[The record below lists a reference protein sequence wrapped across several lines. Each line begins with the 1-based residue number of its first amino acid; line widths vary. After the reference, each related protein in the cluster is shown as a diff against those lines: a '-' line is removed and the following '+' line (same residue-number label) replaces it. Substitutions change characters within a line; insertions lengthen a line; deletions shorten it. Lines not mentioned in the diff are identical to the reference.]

1 MYQASA
7 EYITAIKSSVR
18 KFSWSGEIST
28 DTPIEFDGNDILSG
42 SIIRKISENKLSIG
56 TVYTSQILMEL
67 FLEGVSRYEL
77 YGKQIELSS
86 SVVGASDEIPM
97 GIFKIAEASQTANNV
112 IIKGYDNM
120 TKFGDIPFYPTQHTN
135 IQSPFQWLSEMCT
148 ECGVELGMSSGQ
160 VLGLPNGGRKTGY
173 ADVVPDVKTWRDV
186 LSYLATYLGG
196 FAYIGRDNKLYIGLY
211 RSTTAD
217 TIHSKFRY
225 TSNLSDYR
233 TTYNGIYG
241 SYKEGG
247 IQEYV
252 ANSNE
257 DGIVL
262 DIGVNPFLQF
272 SDQSNRLSAL
282 GEIIDAWNGVYYVP
296 FDSEMPLIPTYDTGD
311 VLTFVDKQA
320 SQYDSGA
327 ITEITYD
334 IVNAQMHAKCTGD
347 NPKLA
352 SAQDRFSKS
361 IAGLS
366 ADYNNGQ
373 QVGGKNFWLL
383 HTENTSSITVDN
395 TKTQVAEIE
404 WNQIVD
410 VQRMGFMFTCEINLS
425 ATAIVDVLITVD
437 DSENYEFECT
447 ESKAMIGKRII
458 SSTCGFRVTGKGTHT
473 AKVYLK
479 ATDSPLIWNDLV

>member
-56 TVYTSQILMEL
+56 TVYISQILMEL

-97 GIFKIAEASQTANNV
+97 GIFKIVEASQTANN
-112 IIKGYDNM
+112 IIVKGYDNM
-120 TKFGDIPFYPTQHTN
+120 TKFGDVPFYPTQHTT
-135 IQSPFQWLSEMCT
+135 IQAPFQWLSEMCT
-148 ECGVELGMSSGQ
+148 ECGVELGMTSAQ
-160 VLGLPNGGRKTGY
+160 ILALPNGGRKTGF
-173 ADVVPDVKTWRDV
+173 ADVVTDVKTWRDV

-196 FAYIGRDNKLYIGLY
+196 FAYIGRDGKLYIGLY
-211 RSTTAD
+211 RSNSAD
-217 TIHSKFRY
+217 TIHSNFRY

-282 GEIIDAWNGVYYVP
+282 GEIINAWNGVYYVP

-311 VLTFVDKQA
+311 VLTFVDNQA
-320 SQYDSGA
+320 SQYDNGA

-334 IVNAQMHAKCTGD
+334 IVNAEMHVKCTGD

-383 HTENTSSITVDN
+383 HTENTSALTVGN
-395 TKTQVAEIE
+395 SKTQVAEIE
-404 WNQIVD
+404 WRQTVD
-410 VQRMGFMFTCEINLS
+410 VQRMGFVFTCEASLS
-425 ATAIVDVLITVD
+425 ATAVVDILITVD
-437 DSENYEFECT
+437 DSDDYKFEYT
-447 ESKAMIGKRII
+447 SEKTLKGKRPFAR
-458 SSTCGFRVTGKGTHT
+458 TCAFRVTGKGTHT
-473 AKVYLK
+473 AKVYMKVTDNALK
-479 ATDSPLIWNDLV
+479 WSDLE